1 MSSPIK
7 CLLGSNVRR
16 ILDLLNDGIIIT
28 DEKAIVHYIN
38 PAYTLYSG
46 LEFEDIVNKYLPE
59 VRPGAM
65 LPKVLEDHKPIRNF
79 PRKVGKVESYCDF
92 IPIII
97 EGKLVGGIAIV
108 KDVVRIKDLL
118 QRLEESKEKIVQLDN
133 RVKDSFK
140 AKFTFSSIVGREG
153 GLKNTITMC
162 YKAAQ
167 TDSPVLLLG
176 ESGTGKEVLAQSIH
190 NASKRKEYPFVDINC
205 GALPENL
212 LESELFG
219 YEAGAFTGARKNGK
233 LGLFEIANGGTI
245 FLDEITEMPINL
257 QTKLLRVLQEQ
268 RILKIGSEKALEINV
283 RVIAATNKNVLELVK
298 EKSFRED
305 LYFRLAVFVISI
317 PALRERKEDITL
329 LVQKFIEEQ
338 QRKQKHVIFVNSDA
352 MHILK
357 YYDWPGN
364 IREIKNIIEYACN
377 VTEDYTIKPEDIPQN
392 ILKFS
397 SIKRLV
403 EQKRNNMTLAQI
415 VGDVEKKIIRDYL
428 TLYGNDV
435 PAKKRIAQELNI
447 SIATLYNKIKR
458 YNL

>member
-364 IREIKNIIEYACN
+364 IREIKNIIE
-377 VTEDYTIKPEDIPQN
+377 
-392 ILKFS
+392 
-397 SIKRLV
+397 
-403 EQKRNNMTLAQI
+403 
-415 VGDVEKKIIRDYL
+415 
-428 TLYGNDV
+428 
-435 PAKKRIAQELNI
+435 
-447 SIATLYNKIKR
+447 
-458 YNL
+458 